1 MAAASIHRMRASN
14 HRAGDVELLQG
25 QAVAAKKVVF
35 GAPDI
40 AEAEINEVVQT
51 LRSGWIGTGPRVA
64 QFEREFGEYKRAQH
78 AVAVNSCTA
87 ALHLSLLASGIGP
100 GDEVITTPLTFC
112 ATVNAIIHTG
122 AKPVLVDVDRRTM
135 NVDTA
140 LLKRAVTKK
149 TKAIIP
155 VHFAGLPC
163 DMDAIS
169 AVARE
174 HDLKVIEDCAH
185 AVEAE
190 YAGQPTGTIGDFGCF
205 SFYTTKNIT
214 TCEGGMIIARGEDEA
229 ERLRCLALH
238 GMSRDAWQR
247 FSNPKFRHYAVTEV
261 GFKYNMTDLNAAI
274 GLHQLRR
281 VNDGW
286 RRREEIWNIYTRAF
300 ADLPLALPAKARPQD
315 RHGYHLYTLLVDR
328 QRCGM
333 NREEFIEGLD
343 GRGVGVG
350 IHYLCLAEHPIYQE
364 MFGWRPED
372 YPNATS
378 IGRQTLSLPLSSGLS
393 ALEIDTVVSAVRGM
407 LGAD

>member
-1 MAAASIHRMRASN
+1 M
-14 HRAGDVELLQG
+14 
-25 QAVAAKKVVF
+25 
-35 GAPDI
+35 
-40 AEAEINEVVQT
+40 
-51 LRSGWIGTGPRVA
+51 
-64 QFEREFGEYKRAQH
+64 
-78 AVAVNSCTA
+78 
-87 ALHLSLLASGIGP
+87 
-100 GDEVITTPLTFC
+100 ITTPLTFC

-122 AKPVLVDVDRRTM
+122 AKPVLVDVDRSTM
-135 NVDTA
+135 NIDTA
-140 LLKRAVTKK
+140 LLKSVITQR
-149 TKAIIP
+149 TKAVVP

-169 AVARE
+169 AVATG

-214 TCEGGMIIARGEDEA
+214 TCEGGMIFARDAAQA

-281 VNDGW
+281 VDDGW
-286 RRREEIWNIYTRAF
+286 RRREEIWNAYTLAF
-300 ADLPLALPAKARPQD
+300 TDLPLALPAKARPQD
-315 RHGYHLYTLLVDR
+315 RHGHHLYTLLVDHHH
-328 QRCGM
+328 CGM
-333 NREEFIEGLD
+333 SREEFIEELD
-343 GRGVGVG
+343 SRGVGVG

-378 IGRQTLSLPLSSGLS
+378 IGRQTVSLPLSSGLS
-393 ALEIDTVVSAVRGM
+393 PFEIDTVVSAVRGG